1 MKTFFVETYGCQMN
15 VADSETVGGILS
27 KAGYQPA
34 PELEE
39 ADVIFVNT
47 CAIRERA
54 EERVLGRLSELARL
68 KTSKPEI
75 VLGVLGCMAQHIK
88 DKVTAQVPAVDIVAG
103 PDSYRKLP
111 QMISERNDEPYLEVN
126 LSRTETYADVDP
138 LRSSGIRAW
147 VSIMRGCDK
156 FCTFCIV
163 PYVRGRERSLP
174 MADILRQLETLTI
187 EGYKEVVFLG
197 QTVNAYKDISVPT
210 NDSAPGSSTPLTS
223 KDGIP
228 RRRNAF
234 AALLKKAAEV
244 EGIERIRFT
253 SPHPVDF
260 DWETIEAMA
269 ENPKICPQLHLPL
282 QSASHPV
289 LLKMKRRYTIEYYD
303 RLLDAFRRSVP
314 NLAVS
319 TDIIVG
325 FLGETEADFQ
335 ATYDYLAQTRYD
347 SAFLFKYSPR
357 PGTKSYEWGDS
368 LPEEEKLRR
377 LQTVIA
383 LQEKISF
390 EKNQKWVGKTVEV
403 LAEGPS
409 KKSINN
415 SLVGGTSSSRAQP
428 RDSAAKGSGNAT
440 WFGKSPQFKTVV
452 FKPCNSTPVS
462 VGGTS
467 SSRAACSERSR
478 GESRGSAANGI
489 KPGDKVPVPISR
501 ATSHTLFG
509 AGIQGVGSNHPHL
522 VADTSVSGLNS

>member
-15 VADSETVGGILS
+15 VADSETVGGILTQ
-27 KAGYQPA
+27 AGYQSA
-34 PELEE
+34 DALEK

-54 EERVLGRLSELARL
+54 EERVLGRLAELARL
-68 KTSKPEI
+68 KHQKPDL

-88 DKVTAQVPAVDIVAG
+88 TKVTAQIPAVDIVAG
-103 PDSYRKLP
+103 PDGYRTLP
-111 QMISERNDEPYLEVN
+111 RLIAERTDEPYLEVE
-126 LSRTETYADVDP
+126 LSRTETYADINP
-138 LRSSGIRAW
+138 LRESGIRAW

-156 FCTFCIV
+156 FCSFCVV

-174 MADILRQLETLTI
+174 MADILKQLEKLAAD
-187 EGYKEVVFLG
+187 GYKEVVFLG
-197 QTVNAYKDISVPT
+197 QTVNAYKDPSIPISRSTSVAQVGFGPAGSGPLT
-210 NDSAPGSSTPLTS
+210 CDPHNGTKVGSSIPLTP
-223 KDGIP
+223 KEGIP

-234 AALLKKAAEV
+234 AALLKKAAEIG
-244 EGIERIRFT
+244 GIQRIRFT

-282 QSASHPV
+282 QSASNPV

-303 RLLDAFRRSVP
+303 MLLNAFRKAVP
-314 NLAVS
+314 DLALS

-325 FLGETEADFQ
+325 FPGESEADFQ

-357 PGTKSYEWGDS
+357 PGTKSFEWGDPI
-368 LPEEEKLRR
+368 PEDEKLRR
-377 LQTVIA
+377 LQAVID

-409 KKSINN
+409 KKSNN
-415 SLVGGTSSSRAQP
+415 SNDIPIVSPLRRGTRPDFVKNPARGVKNGHP
-428 RDSAAKGSGNAT
+428 A

-452 FKPCNSTPVS
+452 FEPSNI
-462 VGGTS
+462 VGGIS
-467 SSRAACSERSR
+467 NAAIR
-478 GESRGSAANGI
+478 
-489 KPGDKVPVPISR
+489 PGDKISVPISR
-501 ATSHTLFG
+501 ATSHTLLG
-509 AGIQGVGSNHPHL
+509 ASVGE
-522 VADTSVSGLNS
+522 NSAETN

>member
-15 VADSETVGGILS
+15 LADSETVGGILS
-27 KAGYQPA
+27 NAGYRRA
-34 PELEE
+34 EALEQ

-68 KTSKPEI
+68 KHQKPDL

-88 DKVTAQVPAVDIVAG
+88 TKITSRIPAVDIVAG
-103 PDSYRKLP
+103 PDGYRALP
-111 QMISERNDEPYLEVN
+111 RLIAERNDEPYLEVE
-126 LSRTETYADVDP
+126 LSKTETYADVHP
-138 LRSSGIRAW
+138 LRESGIRAW

-174 MADILRQLETLTI
+174 MADILNQLEKLAA

-197 QTVNAYKDISVPT
+197 QTVNAYKDPSTPT
-210 NDSAPGSSTPLTS
+210 AVARVACPSRSSDSARGFGPAKGGAVTRETSNAAMSGSSKPLTPE
-223 KDGIP
+223 DGIP
-228 RRRNAF
+228 KRRNAF

-244 EGIERIRFT
+244 DGIERIRFT

-260 DWETIEAMA
+260 DWETIEALA

-282 QSASHPV
+282 QSASNPV
-289 LLKMKRRYTIEYYD
+289 LLKMKRRYTLEYYD
-303 RLLDAFRRSVP
+303 QLLSAFRKAVP
-314 NLAVS
+314 DLAVS

-325 FLGETEADFQ
+325 FPGETEADFQ
-335 ATYDYLAQTRYD
+335 ATYDYLARTRYD

-357 PGTKSYEWGDS
+357 PGTKSYEWGDP
-368 LPEEEKLRR
+368 LTEEEKLRR
-377 LQTVIA
+377 LQAVID

-390 EKNQKWVGKTVEV
+390 EKNQTWIGKTVEV

-409 KKSINN
+409 KKSKSPGNGV
-415 SLVGGTSSSRAQP
+415 SPVPPTKGDARPDLSGRTGGQ
-428 RDSAAKGSGNAT
+428 SGNT
-440 WFGKSPQFKTVV
+440 IWFGKSPQFKTVV
-452 FKPCNSTPVS
+452 FKPSGKIN
-462 VGGTS
+462 
-467 SSRAACSERSR
+467 
-478 GESRGSAANGI
+478 
-489 KPGDKVPVPISR
+489 PGDKISIPISR

-509 AGIQGVGSNHPHL
+509 ADMGEK
-522 VADTSVSGLNS
+522 

>member
-1 MKTFFVETYGCQMN
+1 MKSFFVETYGCQMN

-27 KAGYQPA
+27 QAGYQRA
-34 PELEE
+34 EALEK
-39 ADVIFVNT
+39 ADVILVNT

-68 KTSKPEI
+68 KHQKPDLI
-75 VLGVLGCMAQHIK
+75 LGVLGCMAQHIK
-88 DKVTAQVPAVDIVAG
+88 TKVTSQIPAVDIVAG
-103 PDSYRKLP
+103 PDGYRTLARL
-111 QMISERNDEPYLEVN
+111 IAERCDEPYLEVE
-126 LSRTETYADVDP
+126 LSRTETYADIHP
-138 LRSSGIRAW
+138 LRESGIRAW

-174 MADILRQLETLTI
+174 MADILKQLEQLVK
-187 EGYKEVVFLG
+187 EGYKEVIFLG
-197 QTVNAYKDISVPT
+197 QTVNAYKDPLVVSGVEPSVT
-210 NDSAPGSSTPLTS
+210 SKNCSSLPLTHA
-223 KDGIP
+223 DGIP
-228 RRRNAF
+228 HRRNAF
-234 AALLKKAAEV
+234 AALLKKAAAID
-244 EGIERIRFT
+244 GIERIRFT

-282 QSASHPV
+282 QSASNPV

-303 RLLDAFRRSVP
+303 QLLSAFRKAVP
-314 NLAVS
+314 DLAVS

-325 FLGETEADFQ
+325 FPGETETDFQ

-357 PGTKSYEWGDS
+357 PGTKAYQWENPTCGEPCRTV
-368 LPEEEKLRR
+368 PEEEKLRR
-377 LQTVIA
+377 LQAVID

-390 EKNQKWVGKTVEV
+390 EKNQAWAGKTVEV

-409 KKSINN
+409 KKSAN
-415 SLVGGTSSSRAQP
+415 
-428 RDSAAKGSGNAT
+428 GNGDGT

-452 FKPCNSTPVS
+452 FKPTCP
-462 VGGTS
+462 
-467 SSRAACSERSR
+467 ERSR
-478 GESRGSAANGI
+478 GKGEIR
-489 KPGDKVPVPISR
+489 PGDKISVPISR

-509 AGIQGVGSNHPHL
+509 AGVSKS
-522 VADTSVSGLNS
+522 TSEANLQNN

>member
-1 MKTFFVETYGCQMN
+1 VKSFFVETYGCQMN

-27 KAGYQPA
+27 HAGYRRA
-34 PELEE
+34 EALEK
-39 ADVIFVNT
+39 ADIIFVNT

-68 KTSKPEI
+68 KHQKPDL

-88 DKVTAQVPAVDIVAG
+88 TKVTSQIPAVDIVAG
-103 PDSYRKLP
+103 PDGYRTLP
-111 QMISERNDEPYLEVN
+111 RLIAERNDEPYLEVE
-126 LSRTETYADVDP
+126 LSRTETYADVHP
-138 LRSSGIRAW
+138 LRESGIRAW

-174 MADILRQLETLTI
+174 MADILNQLEKLAA

-197 QTVNAYKDISVPT
+197 QTVNAYKDPSIVSENGKT
-210 NDSAPGSSTPLTS
+210 GASTPLTPA
-223 KDGIP
+223 DGIP

-234 AALLKKAAEV
+234 AALLKKAAEID
-244 EGIERIRFT
+244 GIERIRFT

-282 QSASHPV
+282 QSASNPV

-303 RLLDAFRRSVP
+303 MLLNAFREAVP
-314 NLAVS
+314 DLAVS

-325 FLGETEADFQ
+325 FPGETEADFQ

-357 PGTKSYEWGDS
+357 PGTKSYEWGDPI
-368 LPEEEKLRR
+368 PEEEKLRR
-377 LQTVIA
+377 LQAVID

-390 EKNQKWVGKTVEV
+390 EKNQAWAGKTVEV

-409 KKSINN
+409 KKS
-415 SLVGGTSSSRAQP
+415 
-428 RDSAAKGSGNAT
+428 GNGNGDGT

-452 FKPCNSTPVS
+452 FKP
-462 VGGTS
+462 
-467 SSRAACSERSR
+467 R
-478 GESRGSAANGI
+478 GKIR
-489 KPGDKVPVPISR
+489 PGDKIPLPISR
-501 ATSHTLFG
+501 ATSHTLLG
-509 AGIQGVGSNHPHL
+509 TGIGENAPN
-522 VADTSVSGLNS
+522 AN

>member
-1 MKTFFVETYGCQMN
+1 MKSFFVETYGCQMN
-15 VADSETVGGILS
+15 VADSETVGGILVQ
-27 KAGYQPA
+27 AGYQRS
-34 PELEE
+34 ETLQK
-39 ADVIFVNT
+39 ADIIFVNT

-68 KTSKPEI
+68 KHQKPDLI
-75 VLGVLGCMAQHIK
+75 LGVLGCMAQHIK
-88 DKVTAQVPAVDIVAG
+88 TKVTSQIPAVDIVAG
-103 PDSYRKLP
+103 PDGYRTLP
-111 QMISERNDEPYLEVN
+111 RLIAERCDEPYLEVE
-126 LSRTETYADVDP
+126 LSRTETYADIHP
-138 LRSSGIRAW
+138 LRESGIRAW

-174 MADILRQLETLTI
+174 MADILNQLEKLAV
-187 EGYKEVVFLG
+187 EAYKEVVFLG
-197 QTVNAYKDISVPT
+197 QTVNAYKDPSVAVENGKT
-210 NDSAPGSSTPLTS
+210 GLSRAESRGSSQPLTPA
-223 KDGIP
+223 DGIP

-234 AALLKKAAEV
+234 ATLLKKASAI

-282 QSASHPV
+282 QSASNPV

-303 RLLDAFRRSVP
+303 QLLSAFRKTVP
-314 NLAVS
+314 DLAVS

-325 FLGETEADFQ
+325 FPEETEADFQ

-357 PGTKSYEWGDS
+357 PGTKAYEWENPTCGEPCRTV
-368 LPEEEKLRR
+368 PEEEKLRR
-377 LQTVIA
+377 LQAVID

-390 EKNQKWVGKTVEV
+390 EKNQSWVGKTVEV

-409 KKSINN
+409 KKSSNGN
-415 SLVGGTSSSRAQP
+415 GP
-428 RDSAAKGSGNAT
+428 AASPGMVSQSNHI

-452 FKPCNSTPVS
+452 FK
-462 VGGTS
+462 
-467 SSRAACSERSR
+467 
-478 GESRGSAANGI
+478 ANGEI
-489 KPGDKVPVPISR
+489 KPGDKIFVPISR
-501 ATSHTLFG
+501 TTSHTLFG
-509 AGIQGVGSNHPHL
+509 AGVSKS
-522 VADTSVSGLNS
+522 TSEANLQNN

>member
-27 KAGYQPA
+27 HAGYRRA
-34 PELEE
+34 ETLER

-68 KTSKPEI
+68 KHQKPDL

-88 DKVTAQVPAVDIVAG
+88 TKVTTQIPAVDIVAG
-103 PDSYRKLP
+103 PDGYRTLP
-111 QMISERNDEPYLEVN
+111 RLIAERNDEPYLEVE
-126 LSRTETYADVDP
+126 LSKTETYADIHP
-138 LRSSGIRAW
+138 LRESGIRAW

-174 MADILRQLETLTI
+174 MADILNQLEKLAA

-197 QTVNAYKDISVPT
+197 QTVNAYKDPSIPISVARVGFG
-210 NDSAPGSSTPLTS
+210 SAEGGAVTCESNNGATTGSAIPLTPE
-223 KDGIP
+223 DGIP
-228 RRRNAF
+228 KRRNAF
-234 AALLKKAAEV
+234 AALLKKAAEID
-244 EGIERIRFT
+244 GIERIRFT

-282 QSASHPV
+282 QSASNPV

-303 RLLDAFRRSVP
+303 QLLSAFRKAVP
-314 NLAVS
+314 DLAVS

-325 FLGETEADFQ
+325 FPGETEADFQ

-357 PGTKSYEWGDS
+357 PGTKSYEWGDP

-377 LQTVIA
+377 LQAVID

-390 EKNQKWVGKTVEV
+390 EKNQSWVGKTVEV

-409 KKSINN
+409 KKSTGRDNAP
-415 SLVGGTSSSRAQP
+415 SL
-428 RDSAAKGSGNAT
+428 
-440 WFGKSPQFKTVV
+440 
-452 FKPCNSTPVS
+452 
-462 VGGTS
+462 
-467 SSRAACSERSR
+467 
-478 GESRGSAANGI
+478 
-489 KPGDKVPVPISR
+489 
-501 ATSHTLFG
+501 
-509 AGIQGVGSNHPHL
+509 
-522 VADTSVSGLNS
+522 

>member
-15 VADSETVGGILS
+15 LADSETVGGILS
-27 KAGYQPA
+27 NAGYQRA
-34 PELEE
+34 DELEK
-39 ADVIFVNT
+39 ADVVFVNT

-68 KTSKPEI
+68 KHQRPDL

-88 DKVTAQVPAVDIVAG
+88 TKVTAQIPAVDIVAG
-103 PDSYRKLP
+103 PDGYRTLP
-111 QMISERNDEPYLEVN
+111 RLIAEHNDEPYLEVE
-126 LSRTETYADVDP
+126 LSRTETYADIHP
-138 LRSSGIRAW
+138 LRESGIRAW

-174 MADILRQLETLTI
+174 MTDILNQLEKLAA

-197 QTVNAYKDISVPT
+197 QTVNAYKDSSTVAE
-210 NDSAPGSSTPLTS
+210 NGKSGSSLPLMPE
-223 KDGIP
+223 DGIP
-228 RRRNAF
+228 KRRNAF
-234 AALLKKAAEV
+234 AALLKKAAEID
-244 EGIERIRFT
+244 GIERIRFT

-260 DWETIEAMA
+260 DYETIEAMA
-269 ENPKICPQLHLPL
+269 ENPKICSQLHLPL
-282 QSASHPV
+282 QSASNPV

-303 RLLDAFRRSVP
+303 MLLSAFRKAIP

-325 FLGETEADFQ
+325 FPGETEADFQ

-357 PGTKSYEWGDS
+357 PGTKSFEWGDPI
-368 LPEEEKLRR
+368 PEEEKLHR
-377 LQTVIA
+377 LQAVID

-390 EKNQKWVGKTVEV
+390 EKNQTWVGKTVEV
-403 LAEGPS
+403 LAESPS
-409 KKSINN
+409 KKS
-415 SLVGGTSSSRAQP
+415 
-428 RDSAAKGSGNAT
+428 GNGNGT

-452 FKPCNSTPVS
+452 FKPN
-462 VGGTS
+462 GGI
-467 SSRAACSERSR
+467 RS
-478 GESRGSAANGI
+478 GNKI
-489 KPGDKVPVPISR
+489 PVPISR

-509 AGIQGVGSNHPHL
+509 AGEGE
-522 VADTSVSGLNS
+522 TSSEAN